1 MRKLDRYSR
10 ILPGSQFV
18 LLNLTLG
25 IGHFLVL
32 LNAGAYLPMLPYIS
46 ASMGVGLSYAVWS
59 QSDYFTAMG
68 SALLIA
74 NTLMWRYGPK
84 NTAIFAYLLF
94 AASSFAAL
102 LTVSQF
108 SLYLA
113 VRIIQG
119 FAAGMC
125 IIPSFFLLLEYYHK
139 GRQQTAVSL
148 WSLAQFVPFS
158 VGPALGGW
166 FAYEWGDWRL
176 LFGLSAITALLVALI
191 LWALLADWEDDRD
204 RGIRLLKPVSVF
216 LFFFAA
222 ALALQ
227 EFFDVGLLSDLSSR
241 IAELWWLFFAFMLFS
256 WLFWVGNA
264 ELKKPLLQFSLFA
277 CPNYAYGM
285 LLLSLAF
292 MGIQGA
298 VVQYLIRLQ
307 LVGGYTSWH
316 AGLLFLPVF
325 VFSKPLSLYAQKL
338 IRNDIDPRLLA
349 SLALAALALGF
360 WWISS
365 YQRPATWEDMLA
377 PQFLLGGAL
386 GLLFVAMTALALGHV
401 PKPQQLHAVNV
412 LNTVR
417 NLAAG
422 LAITIS
428 DLSWD
433 RLLDVEKNRM
443 TATDV
448 SDTHRFAEFFDHPFA
463 LHAMNEKINI
473 GSSWLAFNDLYYFLS
488 IFFIVLAVC
497 VWFASPVKRQSRQD
511 ADLRLFENL
520 GEEP

>member
-1 MRKLDRYSR
+1 MTKLDGYSR
-10 ILPGSQFV
+10 ILPGFQFI

-32 LNAGAYLPMLPYIS
+32 LNAGAYLPMMPYVS
-46 ASMGVGLSYAVWS
+46 ASMGVGISYAVWS

-74 NTLMWRYGPK
+74 NTLMGRFGPK

-102 LTVSQF
+102 LTIPLF
-108 SLYLA
+108 SLYIA

-166 FAYEWGDWRL
+166 IAYEWGDWRL
-176 LFGLSAITALLVALI
+176 LFVLSTVVALWVALV
-191 LWALLADWEDDRD
+191 LWSLLADWEDERD
-204 RGIRLLKPVSVF
+204 HDIRLVKPVSVF
-216 LFFFAA
+216 MFFFAA
-222 ALALQ
+222 VLALQ

-241 IAELWWLFFAFMLFS
+241 IVELWWLFFAFMLFS
-256 WLFWVGNA
+256 WLFWVGNSV
-264 ELKKPLLQFSLFA
+264 LKKSLLQFSLFSH
-277 CPNYAYGM
+277 PNYAYGM

-307 LVGGYTSWH
+307 LVGGYTAWH

-338 IRNDIDPRLLA
+338 IHNGNDPRILA
-349 SLALAALALGF
+349 SLAFVALALGF
-360 WWISS
+360 WWISG
-365 YQRPATWEDMLA
+365 YQRPATWESMLA

-412 LNTVR
+412 LNTMR

-428 DLSWD
+428 DISWD
-433 RLLDVEKNRM
+433 R
-443 TATDV
+443 
-448 SDTHRFAEFFDHPFA
+448 
-463 LHAMNEKINI
+463 
-473 GSSWLAFNDLYYFLS
+473 
-488 IFFIVLAVC
+488 
-497 VWFASPVKRQSRQD
+497 
-511 ADLRLFENL
+511 
-520 GEEP
+520 